1 MSKTI
6 MTGVIELSFPFR
18 TGKSYYVA
26 IQHSQDSL
34 SSGKGASEKYL
45 Y

>member
-1 MSKTI
+1 